1 MMSAVLQQ
9 LSLDYA
15 RKNKLQETQNTSK
28 ESSIERLW
36 CVQIMQIIQ
45 VKVRDNLKSRY
56 DKLVKK
62 HLGGFLLQ
70 IPPDTLEAM

>member
-1 MMSAVLQQ
+1 MKAVL
-9 LSLDYA
+9 
-15 RKNKLQETQNTSK
+15 RGCGVFKLCKRSREV
-28 ESSIERLW
+28 R
-36 CVQIMQIIQ
+36 
-45 VKVRDNLKSRY
+45 VKVRDNPKSRY

>member
-1 MMSAVLQQ
+1 
-9 LSLDYA
+9 
-15 RKNKLQETQNTSK
+15 
-28 ESSIERLW
+28 
-36 CVQIMQIIQ
+36 MQIIK
-45 VKVRDNLKSRY
+45 VKVKDNPKSRY